1 MNAFLLEPVFAQ
13 IWGVH
18 FKIDFIPGIPTLIG
32 AILIT
37 IAIYKYNTSVLVKNM
52 KFNVP

>member
-13 IWGVH
+13 IWGVA
-18 FKIDFIPGIPTLIG
+18 FKIDFVPGIPTLVG

-37 IAIYKYNTSVLVKNM
+37 LAIYKYNTSVLVKNA
-52 KFNVP
+52 KPIIP